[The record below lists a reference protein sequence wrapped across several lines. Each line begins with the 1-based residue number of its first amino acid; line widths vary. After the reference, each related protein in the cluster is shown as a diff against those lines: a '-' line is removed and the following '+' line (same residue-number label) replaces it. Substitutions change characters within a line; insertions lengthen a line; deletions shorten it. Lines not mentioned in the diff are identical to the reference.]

1 MLRAVLDTNVIVS
14 GVISKK
20 GPSAQLMVAWAEH
33 VFDLV
38 TSDAIIS
45 EIQRVLSEPRLK
57 NVFNI
62 TDERFVELVEA
73 LREDSILVAGAVH
86 DIQGGVSSDPSDEIF
101 LAAGLDGNADVVV
114 SGDKDLLGIES
125 FRGIVILTPRQF
137 LDRLESDK

>member
-20 GPSAQLMVAWAEH
+20 GPPAQLMVAWAEH
-33 VFDLV
+33 VFNLV

-62 TDERFVELVEA
+62 TDERIVELVEA

-86 DIQGGVSSDPSDEIF
+86 DIQGAVPSDPSDEIF